1 MRPRVGTALV
11 ILALALG
18 ACQTANQDAIDADGL
33 SAETRSDEAIPVG
46 PGGSIE
52 VETGDLFF
60 VYRGTSTQNEDLT
73 IETAEGEIEVTV
85 DNVGAAPH
93 NFRVDE
99 AIGETKKVEASGGS
113 TETGTLALFS
123 GTYSFYCDIPGHR
136 AAGME
141 GTLVVVPAAEADQLD
156 GEDAGTESPTEA
168 DEPTEPAATETAEP
182 TEPATTEPA
191 GTETAA
197 PTPTAT
203 A

>member
-60 VYRGTSTQNEDLT
+60 VYRGANTQNEDLT

-99 AIGETKKVEASGGS
+99 AIGEVKKVEASGGN

-141 GTLVVVPAAEADQLD
+141 GTLVVVPAAEADQLE
-156 GEDAGTESPTEA
+156 GEDAGTESPADVEA
-168 DEPTEPAATETAEP
+168 TEPAATETAQP
-182 TEPATTEPA
+182 TEPATEPT
-191 GTETAA
+191 GTETAE